1 MLWGS
6 LTVYWH
12 ELAGISA
19 IGLIGQRIVW
29 ATVVLATFATATR
42 RWGPLMAVAR
52 DRRLVAR
59 IVAAAALLAVNWTSY
74 VWAVTHDNVVET
86 ALGYFIAPLGI
97 VAIGVLL
104 FHEQLR
110 RAQGYA
116 LGLAFLAVVVL
127 TIEAGR
133 VPFIAL
139 TLGFT
144 WGCYG
149 LLKRTV
155 PLGAMESLTAETIVL
170 LPIALVCVAV
180 VEASDNAVR
189 TNASAGQLALVVGT
203 GIITVIPLTLF
214 AFAAPRVPFT
224 LLGPMQYAVPTI
236 NFVLGVIVYDESLP
250 ALRVAGFGLVW
261 IALIVFT
268 TDTIRSLRS

>member
-268 TDTIRSLRS
+268 TDTIRSLRT